1 MNPSASVFDPWQYAS
16 RGFIAAMLVVLTV
29 AGCSAL
35 PQKPSTAPF
44 EPADGPPPMPIDAAS
59 IPDAI
64 PRAEPLSRYGNPAS
78 YVVFDRRYE
87 VLTSSTGYVE
97 RGIASWYGSKFHG
110 RRTSSG
116 EPFDM
121 YAMTAAHTSLPLPTY
136 AEVTNLAN
144 GRTIIVKINDRGPFK
159 HNRLIDLSYAAA
171 AKLGIT
177 QQGTGMVEIRA
188 IDPVDWQNN
197 ATRLAATDASGSKA
211 ATAPGLYLQI
221 GAFSQMENAV
231 RLRSR
236 LESAAHSGVHV
247 VPTGDS
253 RTPLYRV
260 RIGPLQDVNEADRVS
275 RELLAM
281 GLDTHIVLD

>member
-1 MNPSASVFDPWQYAS
+1 MNRPAASFFDPWQYAS
-16 RGFIAAMLVVLTV
+16 RWFIAAAVAALTV
-29 AGCSAL
+29 VGCGAL
-35 PQKPSTAPF
+35 PQKPSGALF
-44 EPADGPPPMPIDAAS
+44 EPADGPPPLPIDAAA
-59 IPDAI
+59 IPDAV
-64 PRAEPLSRYGNPAS
+64 PRVEPLSRYGNPAT
-78 YVVFDRRYE
+78 YEVFGRRYE
-87 VLTSSTGYVE
+87 VLASSSGYVE

-121 YAMTAAHTSLPLPTY
+121 YGMTAAHTSLPLPTY

-177 QQGTGMVEIRA
+177 QQGTGMVEVRA
-188 IDPVDWQNN
+188 IDPVNWQSN
-197 ATRLAATDASGSKA
+197 ATRLAAVDADKGA
-211 ATAPGLYLQI
+211 APGLYLQI

-236 LESAAHSGVHV
+236 LENAAHNGVHV
-247 VPTGDS
+247 VHTGS
-253 RTPLYRV
+253 GNTPLYRV
-260 RIGPLQDVNEADRVS
+260 RIGPLPDVNEADRVS